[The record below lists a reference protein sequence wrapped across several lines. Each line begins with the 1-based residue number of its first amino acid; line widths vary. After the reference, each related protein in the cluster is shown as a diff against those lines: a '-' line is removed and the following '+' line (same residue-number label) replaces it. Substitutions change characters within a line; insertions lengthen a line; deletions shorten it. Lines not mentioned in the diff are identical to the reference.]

1 MEDLW
6 GLGENGCFDILSNMT
21 RMFLLQGALYALVR
35 IWSFLANL
43 GGAFPVLIFL
53 VRFERI
59 ISVQGGTGVL
69 VSLSLSVCLRV
80 FVTGI
85 FLTRVHCMS
94 LGRAEPE
101 VRLF

>member
-1 MEDLW
+1 VRLQRLHLDVLANISGGFVSFGSKW
-6 GLGENGCFDILSNMT
+6 VFDILSNMSE
-21 RMFLLQGALYALVR
+21 MFLLHCMPGSGY
-35 IWSFLANL
+35 
-43 GGAFPVLIFL
+43 
-53 VRFERI
+53 
-59 ISVQGGTGVL
+59 ISVQGVTGVL
-69 VSLSLSVCLRV
+69 VSLSVCFRA

>member
-1 MEDLW
+1 MRLQRLHLDVLANISGGFVSFW
-6 GLGENGCFDILSNMT
+6 SKWVFDILSNMS
-21 RMFLLQGALYALVR
+21 RMF
-35 IWSFLANL
+35 
-43 GGAFPVLIFL
+43 VLHCMPGSGY
-53 VRFERI
+53 
-59 ISVQGGTGVL
+59 ISVQGVTGVL

>member
-1 MEDLW
+1 MLLQRLHLEVLADIS
-6 GLGENGCFDILSNMT
+6 GGFVVFGQNGCFDILSNMS
-21 RMFLLQGALYALVR
+21 RMFLLHCMPRSGY
-35 IWSFLANL
+35 
-43 GGAFPVLIFL
+43 
-53 VRFERI
+53 
-59 ISVQGGTGVL
+59 ISVQGVTGVL
-69 VSLSLSVCLRV
+69 VSLSLSVCFRV